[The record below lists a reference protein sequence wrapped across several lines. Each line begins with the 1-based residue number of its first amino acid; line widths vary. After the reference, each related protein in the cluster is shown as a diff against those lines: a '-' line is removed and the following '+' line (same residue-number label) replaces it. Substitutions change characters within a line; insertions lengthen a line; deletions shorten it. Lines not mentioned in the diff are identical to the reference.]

1 MTGCAAWSGRTRSS
15 ERGVLG
21 ETANLEQP
29 HPPGIEHERP
39 VQEAGVS
46 AETPAAGQALAPTS
60 SSLADALLIIA
71 EAFLAGKVA
80 AADDPEVYQVI
91 VHVGTDTLTP
101 AAPPAQAGD
110 VSAETRGWT
119 WTTPSTYASPTP
131 PTRPASPTADYRRPR
146 KISRNRQ
153 VITSRRGPGTG
164 RSSRKTGCPASA
176 GHTRPV
182 DDGT

>member
-80 AADDPEVYQVI
+80 AADDPRGIPGHRACRHRYPHARCSACPSRGRFRGNARLDLDHAIYVCVAN
-91 VHVGTDTLTP
+91 
-101 AAPPAQAGD
+101 AANQARQPDSGLSPAQED
-110 VSAETRGWT
+110 QPE
-119 WTTPSTYASPTP
+119 
-131 PTRPASPTADYRRPR
+131 
-146 KISRNRQ
+146 Q
-153 VITSRRGPGTG
+153 
-164 RSSRKTGCPASA
+164 A
-176 GHTRPV
+176 GHY
-182 DDGT
+182 